1 MVHLSRLPKG
11 GGGAMSQAFIKALRR
26 SIRFFNDT
34 LAAHLKL
41 RENRDPLGPPRHQ
54 VGFRL

>member
-1 MVHLSRLPKG
+1 
-11 GGGAMSQAFIKALRR
+11 MSQVFIKALRR
-26 SIRFFNDT
+26 SIQCFNDT
-34 LAAHLKL
+34 LAAQLKL